1 MPRRDRAAARAQSQ
15 ADRLYAVLTGRDDVP
30 SSWARPLSVALSL
43 LVVATTWALV
53 PTALWLMV
61 ELRPAG
67 VVLGLIVLA
76 VVWEVRP
83 RGSALP
89 DDAVALTGGTS
100 ALSALLAEI
109 AAAAGTAPPRTLAV
123 VPDLN
128 AAVYD
133 GRRRVG
139 RVLLIGAPL
148 WMALA
153 PQARVAL
160 LGHELGHF
168 SSGDTRRTAVAS
180 AAFQTLGRWRGLLAD
195 PPMFAGAPN
204 RAGLLVAVSSLLS
217 RVVFWVVGLVPLT
230 LSWVL
235 LHVTSRDSQ
244 RAEYRADRT
253 AARLA
258 GTQAAREALL
268 TIQRSEALDAAL
280 QRAALTRR
288 SPLAAAREFH
298 LAELPP
304 LAGPG
309 PRHDA
314 HLFDSH
320 PPIALRLA
328 ALDEQVSDGSVVL
341 DQARAA
347 AVDEELA
354 AAFVQVER
362 AVRDRYL

>member
-1 MPRRDRAAARAQSQ
+1 M
-15 ADRLYAVLTGRDDVP
+15 
-30 SSWARPLSVALSL
+30 
-43 LVVATTWALV
+43 
-53 PTALWLMV
+53 
-61 ELRPAG
+61 
-67 VVLGLIVLA
+67 
-76 VVWEVRP
+76 
-83 RGSALP
+83 
-89 DDAVALTGGTS
+89 
-100 ALSALLAEI
+100 
-109 AAAAGTAPPRTLAV
+109 
-123 VPDLN
+123 
-128 AAVYD
+128 
-133 GRRRVG
+133 
-139 RVLLIGAPL
+139 
-148 WMALA
+148 
-153 PQARVAL
+153 
-160 LGHELGHF
+160 
-168 SSGDTRRTAVAS
+168 
-180 AAFQTLGRWRGLLAD
+180 
-195 PPMFAGAPN
+195 
-204 RAGLLVAVSSLLS
+204 AVSSLLS

-288 SPLAAAREFH
+288 SPLAAAREFRV
-298 LAELPP
+298 AELPP
-304 LAGPG
+304 LVGPG

-314 HLFDSH
+314 HPFDSH
-320 PPIALRLA
+320 PPTALRLA